1 MREII
6 FDLSISAE
14 EYLKVY
20 RGEVREVMAISRDG
34 LRVRFPAGI
43 LQRFVTR
50 NGVQGSFAVLIDDE
64 NRFQGI
70 RLL

>member
-1 MREII
+1 LREII
-6 FDLSISAE
+6 FDLSISSD

-20 RGEVREVMAISRDG
+20 RGEAKFVFATSRDG
-34 LRVRFPAGI
+34 LKVQFPAGI
-43 LQRFVTR
+43 LRRFVTKS
-50 NGVQGSFAVLIDDE
+50 GVHGSFAVLIDDD